1 MALFSGKP
9 LVGNTFCH
17 PERFFEGLRTFWWFQ
32 RIWALFRVPTHFTHG
47 SVKLLEISI
56 ELAHTQ
62 ANWGQS
68 WNRALYLNQNLF
80 PNLCFLPGKD
90 AHCDPAQKNLVLHFF
105 VFLLFGQLG
114 TPQSGRNFVQSGR
127 NFAQSGRNSKSVR
140 ALLIFASQMWGF
152 NSLSV

>member
-1 MALFSGKP
+1 MALFWQTLGWKHFLPSWA
-9 LVGNTFCH
+9 
-17 PERFFEGLRTFWWFQ
+17 FFEGLRTFWWFQ
-32 RIWALFRVPTHFTHG
+32 WIWALFRVPTHFTHG

-105 VFLLFGQLG
+105 VFFDFLDNLV
-114 TPQSGRNFVQSGR
+114 PRNRDAISCNQGAISR
-127 NFAQSGRNSKSVR
+127 NRGAIQKVYGHYWYLPPKCGDSI
-140 ALLIFASQMWGF
+140 A
-152 NSLSV
+152 